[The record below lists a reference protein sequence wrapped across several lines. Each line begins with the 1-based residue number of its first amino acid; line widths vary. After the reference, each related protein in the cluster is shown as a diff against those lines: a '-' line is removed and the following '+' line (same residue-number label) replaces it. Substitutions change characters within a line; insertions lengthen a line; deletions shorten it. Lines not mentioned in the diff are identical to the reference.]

1 MFLRFLLIALIF
13 YLACLVNC
21 HDEFNQSPFAS
32 RSSSSSSHVR
42 INYSKL
48 DPILFESLSLNIL
61 EMLHLKVLANAFK
74 ETDEQALMFL
84 LGEIVKRWRRVNNKQ
99 ERTVY
104 WYLRQ
109 G

>member
-1 MFLRFLLIALIF
+1 MFLRFMLIALVF
-13 YLACLVNC
+13 YLACLCNC
-21 HDEFNQSPFAS
+21 QEEFKQSPFAS
-32 RSSSSSSHVR
+32 RSSSSSYVR
-42 INYSKL
+42 MNYSKL

-84 LGEIVKRWRRVNNKQ
+84 LGEIVKRWRRINNKH

-109 G
+109 GK

>member
-1 MFLRFLLIALIF
+1 MFLRFILIIELIF
-13 YLACLVNC
+13 YLACLINCQDELVN
-21 HDEFNQSPFAS
+21 ESPFAS
-32 RSSSSSSHVR
+32 RSSRLR

-84 LGEIVKRWRRVNNKQ
+84 LGEIVKRWRRVNNKH